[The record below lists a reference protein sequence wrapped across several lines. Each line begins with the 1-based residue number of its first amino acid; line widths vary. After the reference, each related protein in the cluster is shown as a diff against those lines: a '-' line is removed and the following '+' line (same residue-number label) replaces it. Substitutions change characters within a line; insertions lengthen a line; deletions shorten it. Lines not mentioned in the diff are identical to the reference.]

1 MAPEVCYAFR
11 CLKTHKALDAPDD
24 LSPPSGQTSP
34 TPRHALDAA
43 HRQKNRYESWIDV
56 EASSASGVLKVLSA
70 AWWLGVMRCTLPGAG
85 KLLDFTH
92 RPIDP
97 SPPVATRRRAGCSSL
112 KKSIEIIGRRQ
123 GVECVGC
130 FGKFYRCTKI
140 AGRWVTD
147 AAPGTATGKFLDR
160 TDNPSPDQ
168 QFQRRIVRCFQ
179 ILHRGHQLVT
189 VNSTVCMPWVYRMG
203 CFE

>member
-97 SPPVATRRRAGCSSL
+97 SPPVATRRH
-112 KKSIEIIGRRQ
+112 
-123 GVECVGC
+123 
-130 FGKFYRCTKI
+130 
-140 AGRWVTD
+140 
-147 AAPGTATGKFLDR
+147 
-160 TDNPSPDQ
+160 PSP
-168 QFQRRIVRCFQ
+168 RRVLVAQKIDRNHRSASRRRVRRVFWKVLSLHQNRRAMGDRRSARHCHWK
-179 ILHRGHQLVT
+179 ILGS
-189 VNSTVCMPWVYRMG
+189 N
-203 CFE
+203 